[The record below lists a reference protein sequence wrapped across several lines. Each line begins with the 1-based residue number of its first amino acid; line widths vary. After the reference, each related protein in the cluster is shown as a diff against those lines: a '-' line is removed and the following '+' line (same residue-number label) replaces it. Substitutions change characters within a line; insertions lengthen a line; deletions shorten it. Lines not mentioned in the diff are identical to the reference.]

1 MWLKVIGIIAV
12 FILLG
17 SVTSYELGNYAF
29 AATSNSKTTVKSKTD
44 TSMANMGKMKG
55 MTTKPLTLPLSQAV
69 KLAKPSLPK
78 GAAALTCPFT
88 IVVPP
93 DTTCHLDKVEGS
105 KCIYHCHL
113 KMAM

>member
-1 MWLKVIGIIAV
+1 MWLKVIGITAV

-17 SVTSYELGNYAF
+17 SMVSYELGNYAF
-29 AATSNSKTTVKSKTD
+29 AATSNSKSKTTVKSKTD
-44 TSMANMGKMKG
+44 TSMAKMGDMN
-55 MTTKPLTLPLSQAV
+55 TKPLTLPLSQAV

-78 GAAALTCPFT
+78 GAAAHTCPFA